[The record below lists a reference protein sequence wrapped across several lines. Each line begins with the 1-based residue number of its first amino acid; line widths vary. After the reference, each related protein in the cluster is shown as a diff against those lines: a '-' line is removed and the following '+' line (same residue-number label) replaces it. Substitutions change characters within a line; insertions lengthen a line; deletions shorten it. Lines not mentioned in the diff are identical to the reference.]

1 MYAEVRSL
9 IRKDIPIWDRDICID
24 FLECFEPALPQTT
37 LLCGLGEM
45 ASIPSLDDS
54 EETLMET
61 GTL

>member
-37 LLCGLGEM
+37 LLLWAWRNGKYPLAG
-45 ASIPSLDDS
+45 
-54 EETLMET
+54 
-61 GTL
+61 